1 MTQTAQ
7 ERKEFLK
14 RQIDCITQ
22 YVKEDAEV
30 DSAFYYE
37 FMKAVS
43 LLLLIMKQYLSH
55 FIKH

>member
-22 YVKEDAEV
+22 YVYDYLDSVLHTCLETAKETEV
-30 DSAFYYE
+30 T
-37 FMKAVS
+37 K
-43 LLLLIMKQYLSH
+43 
-55 FIKH
+55 